1 MIHESVYELR
11 NALRGAVRSRSDGTL
26 EVLDEKQVRVPIVDA
41 LVRDAVFA
49 TDKVRDYARWTI
61 WELGQALGAQPASIH
76 DLYMARGRG
85 ECDGFTVPAVNVR
98 VTTYYTARAAF
109 RAAIEHNVGAFIFE
123 ISRSEIGYT
132 DQKPAEY
139 AACVIA
145 AAIREGYRGPLF
157 IQGDHF
163 QFNAKKYAK
172 DPAAELNVVQ
182 TATAEALAAGFYNI
196 DVDASTLVDLKHATL
211 EEQQRLNYEL
221 SVGLTR
227 FIREREPKGVTVSIG
242 GEIGEVGGK
251 NSTEEEL
258 LAYLGGYNRT
268 LKAQG
273 NGVAGL
279 SKVSIQTGT
288 KHGGFVLPDG
298 TLAKDVAL
306 DFDTLEH
313 LSKVAQRAYGL
324 SGAVQHGASTL
335 PEAAFD
341 KFPATETAEIHLATG
356 FQNLLFDHP
365 ALPAELKARMYRWA
379 EKECADE
386 RTPGESNEQFYY
398 KTRKKSIGPFKAEWW
413 GLPADAR
420 RALDEALEEKFA
432 FFFRKLAVTH
442 TADLVSRYVKP
453 PVIHRPAPDGALGG
467 AADVAGL
474 AD

>member
-11 NALRGAVRSRSDGTL
+11 NTLRGAVRSHSDGTL
-26 EVLDEKQVRVPIVDA
+26 EVLDEKRVRGPVIDA

-49 TDKVRDYARWTI
+49 TDKVRDYARWAI

-85 ECDGFTVPAVNVR
+85 ECRGFTVPAVNVR
-98 VTTYYTARAAF
+98 VTTYYTARAAL
-109 RAAIEHNVGAFIFE
+109 RAALQYKVGAIIFE

-132 DQKPAEY
+132 EQKPAEY
-139 AACVIA
+139 AACIIA
-145 AAIREGYRGPLF
+145 AAIREGFRGPLF

-172 DPAAELNVVQ
+172 DPATELNVVQ
-182 TATAEALAAGFYNI
+182 SATAEALAAGFYNI
-196 DVDASTLVDLKHATL
+196 DVDASTLVDLKQTTL
-211 EEQQRLNYEL
+211 DEQQKLNYD
-221 SVGLTR
+221 LTEGMTK

-251 NSTEEEL
+251 NSTEDEL
-258 LAYLGGYNRT
+258 RAYLDGYKRA
-268 LKAQG
+268 LKASG
-273 NGVAGL
+273 NNLAGL

-288 KHGGFVLPDG
+288 KHGGFVMPDG
-298 TLAKDVAL
+298 TLATNVAL
-306 DFDTLEH
+306 DFETLEH
-313 LSKVAQRAYGL
+313 LSDVSRRAYGL

-341 KFPATETAEIHLATG
+341 RFPATETAEIHLATG
-356 FQNLLFDHP
+356 FQNLLFEHP
-365 ALPAELKARMYRWA
+365 ALPAELKQRMYRWA

-386 RTPGESNEQFYY
+386 RTAGETDEQFHY

-413 GLPADAR
+413 SLPADVR
-420 RALDEALEEKFA
+420 QALDKALEEKFA
-432 FFFRKLAVTH
+432 FFYQKLAVVN
-442 TADLVSRYVKP
+442 TADVVNRCVKA
-453 PVIHRPAPDGALGG
+453 PVIHRPAPDGGLGG